1 MSIQVGYIPR
11 DISDFIYEVLCRDN
25 TFPWFYQEQTSFYN
39 GTSEVLQLDGYEE
52 HPYFAHT
59 IVTDNQIKSNAYDI
73 VFDKFW
79 KWMVKNVDGDFGEL
93 IRVRAAKTMKNRV
106 PPTQPHVDAPF
117 GHWVMIYYC
126 DNSDGPTTIYKE
138 RYGENPENVRPKQ
151 YIDPEKGKYVI
162 FDGRMYHS
170 GNAPRKHSSRTIL
183 NINYYGH
190 TRILPS
196 LVLFI

>member
-196 LVLFI
+196 

>member
-162 FDGRMYHS
+162 FDGRRYHS

-196 LVLFI
+196 

>member
-1 MSIQVGYIPR
+1 MISKYPNAKNVFGIIIGTGVGGGVI
-11 DISDFIYEVLCRDN
+11 I
-25 TFPWFYQEQTSFYN
+25 
-39 GTSEVLQLDGYEE
+39 DGKTLYGSQGIGGEWG
-52 HPYFAHT
+52 HT

-106 PPTQPHVDAPF
+106 TPTQPHVDAPC
-117 GHWVMIYYC
+117 GHWGMIYYC

-196 LVLFI
+196 

>member
-11 DISDFIYEVLCRDN
+11 DISDFMYEVLCRDN

-39 GTSEVLQLDGYEE
+39 GTAEVLQLDGYEE

-190 TRILPS
+190 TRILS
-196 LVLFI
+196 S

>member
-11 DISDFIYEVLCRDN
+11 DISDFMYEVLCRDN

-39 GTSEVLQLDGYEE
+39 GTAEVLQLDGYEE

-93 IRVRAAKTMKNRV
+93 IRVRAAKTMKNKV

-117 GHWVMIYYC
+117 GHWVMIYYA

-196 LVLFI
+196 

>member
-1 MSIQVGYIPR
+1 MSIQVGYIPK
-11 DISDFIYEVLCRDN
+11 DISDFMYEVLCRDN

-39 GTSEVLQLDGYEE
+39 GTAEVLQLDGYEE

-93 IRVRAAKTMKNRV
+93 IRVRAAKTMKNKV

-196 LVLFI
+196 

>member
-39 GTSEVLQLDGYEE
+39 GTAEVLQLDGYEE

-151 YIDPEKGKYVI
+151 YIDHEKGKYVI

-196 LVLFI
+196 

>member
-11 DISDFIYEVLCRDN
+11 DISDFMYEVLCRDN

-39 GTSEVLQLDGYEE
+39 GTAEVLHLDGYEE
-52 HPYFAHT
+52 HPYFTHT

-93 IRVRAAKTMKNRV
+93 IRVRAAKTMKNKV

-196 LVLFI
+196 

>member
-11 DISDFIYEVLCRDN
+11 DISDFMYEVLCRDN

-39 GTSEVLQLDGYEE
+39 GTAEVLQLDGYEE

-93 IRVRAAKTMKNRV
+93 IRVRAAKTMKNKV

-138 RYGENPENVRPKQ
+138 RYGENPENVTPKQ

-196 LVLFI
+196 

>member
-39 GTSEVLQLDGYEE
+39 GTAEVLQLDGYEE

-59 IVTDNQIKSNAYDI
+59 IVTDNQIKSNAYVI

-196 LVLFI
+196 